1 MTEGT
6 VPLRSALAGGVL
18 TLTLDR
24 PEKRNALSLG
34 LVEALHAAL
43 ELADL
48 DAEARVVVLRG
59 AGKDFCAGADL
70 DELLASADLTLA
82 ENEATALR
90 LGALFGRMRALPK
103 PVIAVVHGRALAGGA
118 GLVTACDI
126 AVAGAG
132 AQLGYPEIQRGFVPA
147 MVMTLLRRAAGEK
160 AALDLVLTGRLL
172 GAEEARATGL
182 VSRVVPDAEL
192 DREAGGTRRG
202 ACRREPLR
210 PRAHQAALLPAG
222 RPVGGRWR
230 GARRADQ
237 RARPADTRLPG
248 RHRAVSQ
255 ALRRGE
261 GRRAVTYLRL
271 GLAFGGFAVALLA
284 VAFEDQRLGWGAIA
298 LLAGSL
304 LVRVIERR
312 GRSRADRTRGRWP
325 TGGVIAVA
333 RCDAPHMARSPS
345 QLVWPRPVGW
355 TGERAGIGPGA
366 PLHGNQTEGG
376 AVCGYRRPWRRWP
389 LGCS

>member
-24 PEKRNALSLG
+24 PEKRNALSSG

-43 ELADL
+43 ERADL
-48 DAEARVVVLRG
+48 AAEVRVLVLRG

-90 LGALFGRMRALPK
+90 LGALFGRMRSLPK

-192 DREAGGTRRG
+192 DREA
-202 ACRREPLR
+202 
-210 PRAHQAALLPAG
+210 AALAG
-222 RPVGGRWR
+222 ALAGASLSALALTKQLFYQLDGRSVDDGVAL
-230 GARRADQ
+230 GARINALARQTPDFRA
-237 RARPADTRLPG
+237 
-248 RHRAVSQ
+248 
-255 ALRRGE
+255 
-261 GRRAVTYLRL
+261 
-271 GLAFGGFAVALLA
+271 
-284 VAFEDQRLGWGAIA
+284 AIA
-298 LLAGSL
+298 QFLK
-304 LVRVIERR
+304 R
-312 GRSRADRTRGRWP
+312 
-325 TGGVIAVA
+325 
-333 RCDAPHMARSPS
+333 
-345 QLVWPRPVGW
+345 
-355 TGERAGIGPGA
+355 
-366 PLHGNQTEGG
+366 
-376 AVCGYRRPWRRWP
+376 
-389 LGCS
+389 